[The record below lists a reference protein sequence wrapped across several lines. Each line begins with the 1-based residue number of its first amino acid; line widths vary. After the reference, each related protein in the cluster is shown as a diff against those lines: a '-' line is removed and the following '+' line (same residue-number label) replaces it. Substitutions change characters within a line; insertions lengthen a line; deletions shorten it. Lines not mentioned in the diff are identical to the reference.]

1 MKLRQGTRCAKL
13 RELLSGGPRDLL
25 EIAAAIG
32 TDTRFANAFLQHLR
46 RRGEAH
52 CIRRGDQGRF
62 RARPAV
68 WAATAGDG
76 SNAEWSGGKQPSQ
89 WNG

>member
-13 RELLSGGPRDLL
+13 RDLLRGGPRDLL

-76 SNAEWSGGKQPSQ
+76 SNAQAEPRREQEAP
-89 WNG
+89 